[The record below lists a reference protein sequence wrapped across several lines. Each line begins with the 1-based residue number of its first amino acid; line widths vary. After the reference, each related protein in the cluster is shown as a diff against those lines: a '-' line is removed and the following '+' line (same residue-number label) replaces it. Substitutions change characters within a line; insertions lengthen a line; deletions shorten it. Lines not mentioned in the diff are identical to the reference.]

1 MEGLWVVARRASLV
15 AQLVK
20 NPPAMRET
28 RVWSLSWE
36 DPLEKEMTT
45 HSSQYSCLENSH
57 GQRSLAGYS
66 PWGCKESDT
75 MEWLSMHRRD
85 QIYQHSSRE
94 ELRNALFQVGVCSHL
109 CIMAHRVMLSVNNN
123 THAAVFSRVHDVC
136 TSVLLVISGF
146 CHLNNLISL
155 FFFLVQSIF
164 EFKILEVF
172 SCLFFFFL
180 INHAP

>member
-66 PWGCKESDT
+66 PWGCKESDM
-75 MEWLSMHRRD
+75 MEWLSTHRRFMRKAREAFLWH
-85 QIYQHSSRE
+85 QIYQHSSCE

-109 CIMAHRVMLSVNNN
+109 CIMAHRVMLNVNNN
-123 THAAVFSRVHDVC
+123 THAAVFSRVHVHTHTYSELMHEHSAQRCFDGSR
-136 TSVLLVISGF
+136 TWGLVG
-146 CHLNNLISL
+146 
-155 FFFLVQSIF
+155 
-164 EFKILEVF
+164 
-172 SCLFFFFL
+172 
-180 INHAP
+180 